1 MRTISTFNNRTH
13 GMSHSPEYRAWID
26 IKRRCLNPRCPTWK
40 HYGGRGIKVKFASF
54 EAFFAEVGF
63 CPSRK
68 HSIHR
73 LDNDG
78 HYETGN
84 VAWVTGTVQHRN
96 KRIWKN
102 VMRAR
107 KNAARIR
114 KLYEAGSRCQDIATR
129 FRISIT
135 TVRTLLKEQK
145 YKPKSRVKPKTCSS
159 RFRGVS
165 WHKKCGKWR
174 AVAHVDGKPRHLG
187 VFKREMDASVAYQAA
202 KQSFYLN

>member
-1 MRTISTFNNRTH
+1 
-13 GMSHSPEYRAWID
+13 
-26 IKRRCLNPRCPTWK
+26 
-40 HYGGRGIKVKFASF
+40 
-54 EAFFAEVGF
+54 VGF
-63 CPSRK
+63 RPSRK

-102 VMRAR
+102 VIRAR
-107 KNAARIR
+107 KDAARIR
-114 KLYEAGSRCQDIATR
+114 RLYEAGSRYQDLAAQFGVGKR
-129 FRISIT
+129 
-135 TVRTLLKEQK
+135 TVQTLLKEQG
-145 YKPKSRVKPKTCSS
+145 YKPKSRLKPKTCSS

-174 AVAHVDGKPRHLG
+174 AVIHVDHKPRHLG
-187 VFKREMDASVAYQAA
+187 VFERERDASAAYQAA
-202 KQSFYLN
+202 KKTISVN